1 MAVVF
6 DAQSSADT
14 TGAAAVSFS
23 NSTNLTVGT
32 GANRGL
38 VVLIAWSSTAPTG
51 ISITWDGVALSL
63 VSGATSV
70 NGAAGNTAIY
80 CLVNPNSGTK
90 TLAGSWTGSRDFYVA
105 GVAYT
110 GVEQSSAANA
120 FTSGNFANGGSTSA
134 SIGMDPAFGD
144 TALGNANVAI
154 MGAAAN
160 FSSVTEGIQVFLDN
174 TQTAKGCG
182 ARIAGSASP
191 IHLTASLTSA
201 AWTISVCQIVASISA
216 AVPSLDCVTLL
227 GVGG

>member
-23 NSTNLTVGT
+23 NSTNLTIGT
-32 GANRGL
+32 GTNRAL
-38 VVLIAWSSTAPTG
+38 IVLIAWSSTAPTG
-51 ISITWDGVALSL
+51 ISITWDGVALSA
-63 VSGATSV
+63 VSGASSV
-70 NGAAGNTAIY
+70 NGTAGNTKIY
-80 CLVNPNSGTK
+80 GLVNPNSGTK

-105 GVAYT
+105 GIAYT
-110 GVEQSSAANA
+110 GVEQSSEANA
-120 FTSGNFANGGSTSA
+120 FTSGNFANGGSASA

-182 ARIAGSASP
+182 ARIAGSNSI

-201 AWTISVCQIVASISA
+201 NWTVSACQIVQAVISA
-216 AVPSLDCVTLL
+216 VSSDCVTLM
-227 GVGG
+227 GIG

>member
-23 NSTNLTVGT
+23 NSADLTVGT
-32 GANRGL
+32 GTNRAL
-38 VVLIAWSSTAPTG
+38 IVLIAWSSTAPTG
-51 ISITWDGVALSL
+51 ISITWDGVALSA
-63 VSGATSV
+63 VAGASSV
-70 NGAAGNTAIY
+70 NSTAGNTKIY
-80 CLVNPNSGTK
+80 GLVNPNSGTK

-105 GVAYT
+105 AIAYT

-120 FTSGNFANGGSTSA
+120 FTSGSFANGGSASA
-134 SIGMDPAFGD
+134 DITINPAFGD
-144 TALGNANVAI
+144 TALDDANVAI

-160 FSSVTEGIQVFLDN
+160 FSSVTSGTQVFLDK

-182 ARIAGSASP
+182 ARIAGSNSV
-191 IHLTASLTSA
+191 IHLTASLTSGN
-201 AWTISVCQIVASISA
+201 WTISTCRIVQAVISS
-216 AVPSLDCVTLL
+216 SLDCVTLL

>member
-23 NSTNLTVGT
+23 NSTNLTIGT
-32 GANRGL
+32 GTNRAL
-38 VVLIAWSSTAPTG
+38 IVLIAWSSTAPTG
-51 ISITWDGVALSL
+51 ISITWDGVALSA
-63 VSGATSV
+63 VSGASSV
-70 NGAAGNTAIY
+70 NGTAGNTKIY
-80 CLVNPNSGTK
+80 GLVNPNSGTK

-105 GVAYT
+105 GIAYT
-110 GVEQSSAANA
+110 GVEQSSEANA
-120 FTSGNFANGGSTSA
+120 FISGNFANGGSASA

-144 TALGNANVAI
+144 TALGNSNVAI

-182 ARIAGSASP
+182 ARIAGSNSI

-201 AWTISVCQIVASISA
+201 NWTVSACQIVQAVISA
-216 AVPSLDCVTLL
+216 VSSDCVTLM
-227 GVGG
+227 GIG

>member
-6 DAQSSADT
+6 DAQSSADI

-23 NSTNLTVGT
+23 DSTNLTVGT
-32 GANRGL
+32 GSNRAL
-38 VVLIAWSSTAPTG
+38 LALLAWSSTAAPTG
-51 ISITWDGVALSL
+51 ISITWDGVALSA
-63 VSGATSV
+63 VSSANSV
-70 NGAAGNTAIY
+70 HGTAGNTQIY
-80 CLVNPNSGTK
+80 GLVNPNSGTK

-105 GVAYT
+105 AIAYT

-120 FTSGNFANGGSTSA
+120 FTSGSFANGGSTSA
-134 SIGMDPAFGD
+134 SITINPAFGD

-182 ARIAGSASP
+182 ARIAGSNSI
-191 IHLTASLTSA
+191 IHLTASLTSGN
-201 AWTISVCQIVASISA
+201 WTISTCRIVQ
-216 AVPSLDCVTLL
+216 AVVTGLDCVTLI
-227 GVGG
+227 GIG